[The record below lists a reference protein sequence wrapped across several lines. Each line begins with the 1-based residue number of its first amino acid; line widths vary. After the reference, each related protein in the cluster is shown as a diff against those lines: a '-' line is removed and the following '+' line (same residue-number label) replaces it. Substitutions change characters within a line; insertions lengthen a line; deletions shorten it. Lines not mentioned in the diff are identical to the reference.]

1 MIAGIMF
8 NFGMLGAILCLCI
21 ALIGFIFGGRVA

>member
-1 MIAGIMF
+1 MPGIVYYGMIIIIIGLI
-8 NFGMLGAILCLCI
+8 I